1 VVAESKRKMGGGK
14 STEEMSLSD
23 MGEVIRSNPKYEE
36 MMKRYHVH
44 MELTN
49 KSITEFT

>member
-1 VVAESKRKMGGGK
+1 MAESKRKMATGK

-23 MGEVIRSNPKYEE
+23 MAEVIRSNPKYEE
-36 MMKRYHVH
+36 MMKKYHIH

-49 KSITEFT
+49 KCVTEFT